1 MLGLISAFHTCIHC
15 FKSYISGFDSI
26 PKTSSDYGL
35 EKQSDI
41 VHDVC
46 KSQKKVLELAVKN
59 ATVEQSKQYLK
70 QNKELLASYHSNI
83 SDNLNQK
90 LEELKDSKEAELKT
104 ITDQIDKTI
113 RDKSKA
119 WNNDTVP
126 LRVQEQLDELQNQHV
141 SEINRLKKEME
152 NQKKQIDNSLKTK
165 LDQQTGAVD
174 STLQNVYDLQNDD
187 GKKAGTQNNVG
198 THLPLFQRS
207 SAFVSPRPLSGTT
220 WNSRTIFGR
229 TNPSP
234 VATVLPQRKPTT
246 DDKHTEMLN
255 LVPHSN
261 SEAPVDLRQPPTQLV
276 TQNHASNI
284 PRSRETV
291 QQSLTIVAGRGTN
304 SMDRQGREE
313 NCSRQDKGRESSK
326 GKKVPKKRRKKT
338 SFSKKKKQNMKV
350 KTYERSSVTQET
362 RESATNSSQSLTVYE
377 FRDETSPTTVIRK
390 TGTLKTSVITP
401 ANSKT
406 YVSSA
411 HSR

>member
-1 MLGLISAFHTCIHC
+1 M
-15 FKSYISGFDSI
+15 
-26 PKTSSDYGL
+26 
-35 EKQSDI
+35 
-41 VHDVC
+41 
-46 KSQKKVLELAVKN
+46 
-59 ATVEQSKQYLK
+59 EQSKQYLK

-104 ITDQIDKTI
+104 ITNQIDKAI
-113 RDKSKA
+113 REKSKA

-126 LRVQEQLDELQNQHV
+126 LRVQEQLDELHYQHV

-165 LDQQTGAVD
+165 IDQQTGP
-174 STLQNVYDLQNDD
+174 TLQNVYDLQNDD
-187 GKKAGTQNNVG
+187 GKEASGQTNKG

-207 SAFVSPRPLSGTT
+207 SGFVSPRPLTGTT

-229 TNPSP
+229 ANPSP

-246 DDKHTEMLN
+246 DDKQTEMLN
-255 LVPHSN
+255 LASHSN
-261 SEAPVDLRQPPTQLV
+261 NEAPVDLRQPPTQLV
-276 TQNHASNI
+276 TQNNASNI

-291 QQSLTIVAGRGTN
+291 QQSLTIVAGRGSS
-304 SMDRQGREE
+304 SMDRQGRED

-350 KTYERSSVTQET
+350 KTYERNSITQET
-362 RESATNSSQSLTVYE
+362 RESTTNSSQSLTVYE

-406 YVSSA
+406 YISSA